1 MTKRHLVIATRES
14 PLAMRQAEWVKA
26 QLMAL
31 HPALNVSLLPLTTQG
46 DQRLELSLR
55 TLGGKG
61 LFVKELE
68 QALLD
73 GQADIAVH
81 SMKDVPMTL
90 PPGLTMPVITHR
102 EDVRDVFISTHYKS
116 VMQLPTGA
124 RVGTASLRRQ
134 TQLLALRADLNPE
147 VLRGNIQ
154 TRLTRLAEGRFD
166 AIVLAAAGLIRMND
180 QSHITAYFSVK
191 DMLPAAGQGAL
202 GIECRE
208 NDEQTQALIAGLNH
222 GPTFQAVTAER
233 AVCQVLEGGCQVPIA
248 AYATV
253 HHEKL
258 ALEARVMNEKGT
270 RIIQAQLSG
279 DAAHAVTIGTRV
291 GEQLKQQGAD
301 ELLKAF
307 HAKS

>member
-14 PLAMRQAEWVKA
+14 PLAMVQAEWVKA

-31 HPALNVSLLPLTTQG
+31 HPALSVSLLPLTTQG
-46 DQRLELSLR
+46 DKRLEVSLR

-90 PPGLTMPVITHR
+90 PPGLAMPVITHR
-102 EDVRDVFISTHYKS
+102 EDVRDVFISTQYQS
-116 VMQLPTGA
+116 VMQLPTGGC
-124 RVGTASLRRQ
+124 VGTASLRRQ
-134 TQLLALRADLNPE
+134 TQLLALRPDLNMQ

-154 TRLTRLAEGRFD
+154 TRLKQLALGRFD
-166 AIVLAAAGLIRMND
+166 AIVLAAAGLIRMGC
-180 QSHITAYFSVK
+180 QSDITAYFSVK
-191 DMLPAAGQGAL
+191 EMLPAGGQGAL

-208 NDEQTQALIAGLNH
+208 NDAHTHALIAALNH
-222 GPTFQAVTAER
+222 LPTFQAVTAER
-233 AVCQVLEGGCQVPIA
+233 AVCKVLDGGCQVPIA

-253 HHEKL
+253 HHQQL
-258 ALEARVMNEKGT
+258 SLEARVMNEKGT
-270 RIIQAQLSG
+270 RIIQAHLSG
-279 DAAHAVTIGTRV
+279 EATQAQTLGTRV
-291 GEQLKQQGAD
+291 GEQLKEQGAD
-301 ELLKAF
+301 AILKAF
-307 HAKS
+307 HAKP